1 METEGIIRRQGNSVG
16 VILPQTILR
25 EMGLTVGQTV
35 SLETTANGLIIKP
48 KQKRY
53 TAAELNALCD
63 PSASM
68 PADLQEWENMP
79 AAGTEV
85 I

>member
-1 METEGIIRRQGNSVG
+1 METEAIIRRQGNSVG
-16 VILPQTILR
+16 VILPQPILR
-25 EMGLTVGQTV
+25 AMGLAVGQTV
-35 SLETTANGLIIKP
+35 SLQTTPNGLIIKP

-63 PSASM
+63 PNAAM
-68 PADLQEWENMP
+68 PADLLEWENMRP
-79 AAGTEV
+79 AGTES